1 MIDPAMM
8 ISRRDFSRGL
18 ASLMGLLTCLPI
30 CAQKAA
36 TRPPLS
42 NRANSGEIENPKA
55 LSGFFLALA
64 DASSG
69 RRIEPVR
76 IMHFGDSHVAADV
89 LTAEIR
95 VDLQSQ
101 FGDGGA
107 GYVVPRNPMSTR
119 RRGLVTGATQGWQ
132 IEGIG
137 GRLEVDRIYG
147 PGGISLATSD
157 PNEKIWL
164 ETSSNHFEVY
174 YVRQPGGGT
183 VDITID
189 GATILDAPLSL
200 ASGRVT
206 TECITFDS
214 PEDSIHRIEIRTL
227 APGKTRILG
236 IVAERI
242 VPGVSYDVLGV
253 NGARISRLLT
263 WNSVAFAANLAQR
276 KPDLI
281 ILAYGTNEITDASWT
296 PASYRR
302 LLKTVINEL
311 RQATPQA
318 SILLFAPPDR
328 ADLPQASAR
337 MPAMIEVQRRAAF
350 ESGAAF
356 WSAYDAMGGAG
367 SMNSWVVRG
376 LGQGDRVH
384 LTRQGYAQL
393 ADSFFHDLMRA
404 YSQSRLKSR

>member
-1 MIDPAMM
+1 M
-8 ISRRDFSRGL
+8 ISRRGFSRRL
-18 ASLMGLLTCLPI
+18 ASLLVLPACLPVY
-30 CAQKAA
+30 AQKSSM
-36 TRPPLS
+36 RSPLS
-42 NRANSGEIENPKA
+42 NRGKPSEIENPSA

-64 DASSG
+64 GASSG

-76 IMHFGDSHVAADV
+76 VMHFGDSHVAADV

-95 VDLQSQ
+95 GNFQSE

-107 GYVVPRNPMSTR
+107 GYIVPRNPMSTR
-119 RRGLVTGATQGWQ
+119 RRGVLTGATQGWQ

-137 GRLEVDRIYG
+137 GRLEGDSIYG
-147 PGGISLATSD
+147 PAGISLATSY

-164 ETSSNHFEVY
+164 ETSFNHFEVY

-189 GATILDAPLSL
+189 GASILDAPLSL
-200 ASGRVT
+200 ASRRVT

-214 PEDSIHRIEIRTL
+214 PADSIHRVEIRTL

-236 IVAERI
+236 VVAERI
-242 VPGVSYDVLGV
+242 VPGVSYDVLGI
-253 NGARISRLLT
+253 NGARISRLLS
-263 WNSVAFAANLAQR
+263 WNPVAFAASLGQR

-281 ILAYGTNEITDASWT
+281 ILTYGTNEITDAAWT

-311 RQATPQA
+311 REAAPQA
-318 SILLFAPPDR
+318 SILLFSPPDR
-328 ADLPQASAR
+328 TDLPQASAR
-337 MPAMIEVQRRAAF
+337 MPAMIEAQRRAAF

-356 WSAYDAMGGAG
+356 WSSYDAMGGAG
-367 SMNSWVVRG
+367 SMNSWVTRG

-393 ADSFFHDLMRA
+393 ADSFFDDLMRA
-404 YSQSRLKSR
+404 YGKARLKYR

>member
-1 MIDPAMM
+1 MM
-8 ISRRDFSRGL
+8 VYRRGFSRVL
-18 ASLMGLLTCLPI
+18 ASLLMLLACLPV
-30 CAQKAA
+30 CAQKASP
-36 TRPPLS
+36 RSPLS
-42 NRANSGEIENPKA
+42 NRANSSGIENPSA
-55 LSGFFLALA
+55 LSGFFGALA
-64 DASSG
+64 DVSSG

-76 IMHFGDSHVAADV
+76 VMHFGDSHVAADV

-95 VDLQSQ
+95 GNLQSQ

-107 GYVVPRNPMSTR
+107 GFIVPRNPMSTR
-119 RRGLVTGATQGWQ
+119 RRGVLSGATQGWQ

-137 GRLEVDRIYG
+137 GRLESDGIYG
-147 PGGISLATSD
+147 PGGISLATGS
-157 PNEKIWL
+157 PNERIWL
-164 ETSSNHFEVY
+164 ETFSNHFEVY

-189 GATILDAPLSL
+189 GASILDAPLSL
-200 ASGRVT
+200 ASRRVT
-206 TECITFDS
+206 TECLTFDS
-214 PEDSIHRIEIRTL
+214 PEDSIHRVEIRTL
-227 APGKTRILG
+227 SSGKTRILG

-242 VPGVSYDVLGV
+242 VPGVSYDVLGI
-253 NGARISRLLT
+253 NGARLSRLLS

-281 ILAYGTNEITDASWT
+281 ILAYGTNEVTDSAWT
-296 PASYRR
+296 PALYRR
-302 LLKTVINEL
+302 LLKTVINEI
-311 RQATPQA
+311 REAAPQA

-337 MPAMIEVQRRAAF
+337 MPAMIETQRRAAF

-356 WSAYDAMGGAG
+356 WSAYGAMGGAG
-367 SMNSWVVRG
+367 SMNNWVMRG

-384 LTRQGYAQL
+384 LTRQGYGQL

-404 YSQSRLKSR
+404 YGQSRLKSR